1 MVEFSIRL
9 HQKQRLAYIP
19 QELAKMLGANIKAS
33 ANCVA
38 VLMYPEGTKPE
49 DVLRS
54 LDIIAM
60 DLKQKID
67 LQKRRAS
74 ANPHLSERDEIER

>member
-1 MVEFSIRL
+1 MVEFLIKL

-19 QELAKMLGANIKAS
+19 QELAKLLGPSIKAS

-38 VLMYPEGTKPE
+38 VLLYPEDAKPE

-54 LDIIAM
+54 LRIITL
-60 DLKQKID
+60 DLEQKVD
-67 LQKRRAS
+67 LQKRRAIS
-74 ANPHLSERDEIER
+74 Q